1 MFIWKSG
8 NLFHEP
14 PNYCC
19 LETDCT
25 KCPVAQL
32 RAEVATHFNVMQA
45 LAGRVPTRSGTLVW
59 WRIPE
64 KVSWFTG
71 GMAAG

>member
-14 PNYCC
+14 LHHPNYCC

-45 LAGRVPTRSGTLVW
+45 LAGRVPARSGHTLVW
-59 WRIPE
+59 WRILE
-64 KVSWFTG
+64 EVS
-71 GMAAG
+71 